1 MILGRRPF
9 RRRAEHV
16 IDRIF
21 RNVETGHFERS
32 LSGVTA
38 AAAVLTSAE
47 IYLEH
52 YRASFGN
59 KLMWS
64 PILVTPPVAVA
75 GVMGIF
81 SRRWAK
87 TWLPLASAIYT
98 GNGLLGLYLHLRGVS
113 RRPGGFEQASYNL
126 AMGPPVIAPGL
137 MTIVGALG
145 LLAAVLRRE
154 A

>member
-1 MILGRRPF
+1 MFHNI
-9 RRRAEHV
+9 
-16 IDRIF
+16 
-21 RNVETGHFERS
+21 ETGHFERS

-38 AAAVLTSAE
+38 LAAVITSAE

-64 PILVTPPVAVA
+64 PILVTPPVAVS

-81 SRRWAK
+81 SPRWAK
-87 TWLPLASAIYT
+87 TWLPLSSAVYT
-98 GNGLLGLYLHLRGVS
+98 GNGLLGLYLHMRGVG
-113 RRPGGFEQASYNL
+113 RRPGGWKQASYNL
-126 AMGPPVIAPGL
+126 PMGPPLIAPGL

-154 A
+154 G

>member
-1 MILGRRPF
+1 MRGRGRHP
-9 RRRAEHV
+9 RHAEHL
-16 IDRIF
+16 IDRVF
-21 RNVETGHFERS
+21 HNVETGHFERS

-38 AAAVLTSAE
+38 VAAVITSAE

-64 PILVTPPVAVA
+64 PILVTPPVAIA

-87 TWLPLASAIYT
+87 TWLPLASAVYT
-98 GNGLLGLYLHLRGVS
+98 GNGLLGLYLHMRGVG
-113 RRPGGFEQASYNL
+113 RRPGGWKGASYNL
-126 AMGPPVIAPGL
+126 PMGPPLIAPGL

-154 A
+154 R